1 MSHDHT
7 CTLALTLTLRLDL
20 DRSRGGSR
28 PESLQGAWVLCRPFE
43 TTGRLQPGSPCVHM
57 RVRLLVCLCMDL
69 WCVCVFEAEKR
80 WEGSGV
86 GWLVHLSSL

>member
-28 PESLQGAWVLCRPFE
+28 PESLQGAWVLCRHFE
-43 TTGRLQPGSPCVHM
+43 TTGRLQPGSPCVQM

-69 WCVCVFEAEKR
+69 WCVCVFEAKKR